1 MTEPRL
7 HVPALLAEGE
17 RVSLTPGQAHYLGAV
32 LRRGPGDTVLLFN
45 GRDGEWRARIATL
58 SKREGTLVPDSL
70 VRPQQPEP
78 GPWLLAPVLRRETT
92 EWLVEKAC
100 ELGADRILLTTSA
113 RSAVLRTNP
122 DRLAAIAIEAAEQCG
137 RLTVPTVDPPAP
149 LSRRLADWPAE
160 RAVVFGDETRTAP
173 PLGDVLCRVSP
184 GAALALLVGPE
195 GGFAPDELDGLRKL
209 PFCLAASLGPRIL
222 RAETAAVAGLAVL
235 QALAG
240 DWRCHRADGPHA

>member
-7 HVPALLAEGE
+7 HVAADLAEGV
-17 RVSLTPGQAHYLGAV
+17 RVALTVGQAHYLASV

-45 GRDGEWRARIATL
+45 GRDGEWRARIAAL
-58 SKREGTLVPDSL
+58 SRRDGTVVPATP
-70 VRPQQPEP
+70 VRPQRDEP

-100 ELGADRILLTTSA
+100 ELGAGRILLTTSA

-122 DRLAAIAIEAAEQCG
+122 DRLAAIAVEAAEQCG
-137 RLTVPTVDPPAP
+137 RLTVPAIEPPAP
-149 LSRRLADWPAE
+149 LSRRLGDWPAE

-173 PLGDVLCRVSP
+173 PFGEVLGRVPP

-195 GGFAPDELDGLRKL
+195 GGFDPGELDGLRKL

-222 RAETAAVAGLAVL
+222 RAETAALAGLAVL

-240 DWRCHRADGPHA
+240 DWRGPRADRPHA